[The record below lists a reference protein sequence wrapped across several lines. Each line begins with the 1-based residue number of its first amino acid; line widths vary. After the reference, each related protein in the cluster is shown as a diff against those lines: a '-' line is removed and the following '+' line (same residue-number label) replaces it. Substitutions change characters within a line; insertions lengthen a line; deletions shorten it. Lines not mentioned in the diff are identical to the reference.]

1 MVLPNSNKS
10 QLNILKK
17 LSSKIRLKSNILKK
31 PLMTI
36 RMGEDTKKGKLTE
49 AVSKHS
55 VIIYELLAFY
65 DHKMKLSFL
74 N

>member
-17 LSSKIRLKSNILKK
+17 LSSKIRLESSIFKE

-36 RMGEDTKKGKLTE
+36 RMGED
-49 AVSKHS
+49 
-55 VIIYELLAFY
+55 I
-65 DHKMKLSFL
+65 
-74 N
+74 

>member
-1 MVLPNSNKS
+1 MLPNSNKS

-17 LSSKIRLKSNILKK
+17 LSSKIRLESNISKE

-36 RMGEDTKKGKLTE
+36 RMQDDIKKGKLTE
-49 AVSKHS
+49 VVSKNS
-55 VIIYELLAFY
+55 VIINELLALY
-65 DHKMKLSFL
+65 NHKKKLPFL